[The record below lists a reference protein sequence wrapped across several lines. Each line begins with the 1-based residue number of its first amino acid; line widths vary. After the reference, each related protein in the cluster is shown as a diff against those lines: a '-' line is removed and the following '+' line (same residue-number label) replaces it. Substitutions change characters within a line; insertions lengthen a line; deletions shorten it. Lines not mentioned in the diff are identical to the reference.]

1 MTAYQAPTAEQARAL
16 GPGSK
21 VTDAKG
27 RTHTLSNCVTE
38 VEVGSGALVRASGFS
53 SEANGWLDMLTG
65 RVKSGPWLETE
76 REQEF

>member
-21 VTDAKG
+21 VVDAKG
-27 RTHTLSNCVTE
+27 RTHTLNNVVT
-38 VEVGSGALVRASGFS
+38 
-53 SEANGWLDMLTG
+53 
-65 RVKSGPWLETE
+65 GPWLETE